1 MNARSALTL
10 NPPAA
15 AAAFSFA
22 LASASL
28 LCVAPARAADV
39 ALLKSSE
46 AAPWR
51 PAIDAFRRVAAGHT
65 VIEYDLRGDKAEA
78 ARVVGTLKG
87 HNVIL
92 VALGPLAAQ
101 AAHETTPE
109 LPLVFCMV
117 QDPAKA
123 GLQGAPNTAGVAFNI
138 PVKNQLAAFRMVN
151 PRARRVGVIY
161 NPENVGRMVQEAQ
174 KAGQVVRLVVVEKP
188 VATERDVPEALRAL
202 LQGADAVDAVWL
214 PPDPLLLGAESRRF
228 LLSETL
234 KAGKPVYSS
243 MASLVPEGAL
253 ASNAPDFQSI
263 GEQAGE
269 LVNRIAAGDKRYDM
283 LVPRAELLINKR
295 IADKLKIDVPPD
307 ALKAA
312 NRVF

>member
-1 MNARSALTL
+1 LTL
-10 NPPAA
+10 KPR
-15 AAAFSFA
+15 AAAFA
-22 LASASL
+22 AACAVLTL
-28 LCVAPARAADV
+28 LCGAPARAADV
-39 ALLKSSE
+39 ALLQSSE

-87 HNVIL
+87 RNVIL

-161 NPENVGRMVQEAQ
+161 NPDNVGRMVQDAQ

-188 VATERDVPEALRAL
+188 VATEREVPEALRAL
-202 LQGADAVDAVWL
+202 LQGPDAVDAIWL

-253 ASNAPDFQSI
+253 ASNAPDFPSI
-263 GEQAGE
+263 GEQVGE
-269 LVNRIAAGDKRYDM
+269 LVNRIAAGDKRFDM

-295 IADKLKIDVPPD
+295 IADKLKVEVPAE

>member
-1 MNARSALTL
+1 MT
-10 NPPAA
+10 PPWRAA
-15 AAAFSFA
+15 AAALSCLVFCA
-22 LASASL
+22 D
-28 LCVAPARAADV
+28 APAADV

-78 ARVVGTLKG
+78 NRVVGTLKG
-87 HNVIL
+87 KNVLL
-92 VALGPLAAQ
+92 VAMGPLAAE
-101 AAHETTPE
+101 AAHATAPE

-123 GLQGAPNTAGVAFNI
+123 GLVGAANTGGVAFTI

-161 NPENVGRMVQEAQ
+161 NTENVGRLVQEAQ
-174 KAGQVVRLVVVEKP
+174 KAAVIVRLVVVEKP
-188 VATERDVPEALRAL
+188 VATEREVPEALRSL
-202 LQGADAVDAVWL
+202 LQGQDAVDALWL
-214 PPDPLLLGAESRRF
+214 PPDPLLMGAESRRF

-253 ASNAPDFQSI
+253 ASNAPDFPSI
-263 GEQAGE
+263 GEQVGE
-269 LVNRIAAGDKRYDM
+269 LVNRIASGDKRFDM
-283 LVPRAELLINKR
+283 LVPRAELLINKK
-295 IADKLKIDVPPD
+295 IADKLKVEVPAD

-312 NRVF
+312 SRVF

>member
-1 MNARSALTL
+1 MTL
-10 NPPAA
+10 PWRAA
-15 AAAFSFA
+15 AAT
-22 LASASL
+22 LACLVSCA
-28 LCVAPARAADV
+28 AAGAADV

-51 PAIDAFRRVAAGHT
+51 PAIDAFRRVTAGHT
-65 VIEYDLRGDKAEA
+65 VIEYDLKGDKAEA
-78 ARVVGTLKG
+78 TRVLGTLKG
-87 HNVIL
+87 RSIIL

-101 AAHETTPE
+101 AARETAPE

-123 GLQGAPNTAGVAFNI
+123 GLQGAPNTAGVAFSI

-161 NPENVGRMVQEAQ
+161 NAENVGRLVQEAQ
-174 KAGQVVRLVVVEKP
+174 KAAVIVRLVVVEKP
-188 VATERDVPEALRAL
+188 VATEREVPEALRSL
-202 LQGADAVDAVWL
+202 LQGQEAVDAIWF
-214 PPDPLLLGAESRRF
+214 PPDPLLMGAESRRF

-234 KAGKPVYSS
+234 KAGKAVYSS

-253 ASNAPDFQSI
+253 ASNAPDFASI
-263 GEQAGE
+263 GEQVGE
-269 LVNRIAAGDKRYDM
+269 LVNRIAAGEKRFDM
-283 LVPRAELLINKR
+283 LVPRAELLINKK
-295 IADKLKIDVPPD
+295 IADKLKVEVPAD

-312 NRVF
+312 SKVF